1 MISNLTIRNFKSIK
15 ELSLSCRKLN
25 IFIGEPNT
33 GKSNILEALS
43 LRSQN
48 VLGQSLNQDIFRYKT
63 IGDLFYD
70 FNISNPVEVISEN
83 QKTILKYAFREDGSM
98 ENQFHFLLDDEKDKE
113 KPFSFSHNGKV
124 TSPGITTQT
133 NFRIYEF
140 KRLSQFTPGYLPH
153 LSVPNGDNL
162 PSLLISNSEL
172 KKWVSD
178 FLKSKG
184 LMLTL
189 KPTENDILVSKL
201 MKDEI
206 YSYPYLSLSETLQR
220 IIFYIL
226 AIKTNKSAIILFDE
240 PDSNTFPVYT
250 KLLAERIAMDKTNQF
265 FITTH
270 NPYLL
275 LSLIEK
281 SKSEDLNICI
291 SRMKNH
297 QTTLSTLDYNQ
308 ISQVLDFSSDIF
320 FNFEKI
326 LRA

>member
-1 MISNLTIRNFKSIK
+1 
-15 ELSLSCRKLN
+15 
-25 IFIGEPNT
+25 
-33 GKSNILEALS
+33 
-43 LRSQN
+43 
-48 VLGQSLNQDIFRYKT
+48 
-63 IGDLFYD
+63 
-70 FNISNPVEVISEN
+70 
-83 QKTILKYAFREDGSM
+83 LKYAFREDGSM

-124 TSPGITTQT
+124 TSSGITTQT

-140 KRLSQFTPGYLPH
+140 KPLSQFTPGYLPH

-206 YSYPYLSLSETLQR
+206 YSYPYFSLSETLQR

-308 ISQVLDFSSDIF
+308 ISQVLDFRSDIF